1 MQWMLI
7 LIDVHDL
14 SVKEVTKRN
23 MSKHTQSRI
32 KMNEGKKK
40 KAYEYEG
47 FQLQGILGHYS
58 EKAFSI
64 AVCFTVIPSTVSFT
78 IFQHETFLHMYVCM
92 CRCIFVRIQTSISI
106 FFLKS
111 FNFQLPLSRLRN
123 FYFFSKNFHDKDES
137 RSGSV

>member
-47 FQLQGILGHYS
+47 F
-58 EKAFSI
+58 
-64 AVCFTVIPSTVSFT
+64 
-78 IFQHETFLHMYVCM
+78 
-92 CRCIFVRIQTSISI
+92 
-106 FFLKS
+106 
-111 FNFQLPLSRLRN
+111 
-123 FYFFSKNFHDKDES
+123 
-137 RSGSV
+137 